1 MSVQAFKFY
10 NLAKKYISGTIA
22 LGGGSPTSLRMHFVK
37 STSSFA
43 TAAKSH
49 WGSISNEI
57 ASAGN
62 YKLSGRAM
70 TVTWSNVGTASIRLN
85 FTALSLSANANIT
98 SILGY
103 VVVAT
108 TGASAKDPANKVL
121 GYASLTSAVF
131 SVSSGNKLIIN
142 PSAHGLFELT

>member
-1 MSVQAFKFY
+1 MAVQAFKFY
-10 NLAKKYISGTIA
+10 NLAKKYISGTIN
-22 LGGGSPTSLRMHFVK
+22 LGSTVLSLHLVK

-49 WGSISNEI
+49 WGSISNEV
-57 ASAGN
+57 ASGGN
-62 YKLSGRAM
+62 YKLSGKVM
-70 TVTWSNVGTASIRLN
+70 TKTWSNIGTASIRLN
-85 FTALSLSANANIT
+85 FTAISISASTNIT

-103 VVVAT
+103 VVVAV
-108 TGASAKDPANKVL
+108 TGASAKDAANKVL